1 MWKCL
6 KFAFLSFIVL
16 YYKNFYTFQTN
27 SLSLCNTWTSF
38 LLYKKML
45 DFHLWFCLVQIRGL
59 LLWDLSRVSGAEY
72 FSSDFPTS
80 LVVRND
86 QESLHQSWSYRD
98 LIIRVWLWREG
109 KQWRVVS
116 RVNKVLQRL
125 FYFSF
130 LKWETSHGCDLEKGR

>member
-1 MWKCL
+1 MK
-6 KFAFLSFIVL
+6 VL
-16 YYKNFYTFQTN
+16 PFVQ
-27 SLSLCNTWTSF
+27 
-38 LLYKKML
+38 KML

-59 LLWDLSRVSGAEY
+59 LFWDLSRVSGAEY
-72 FSSDFPTS
+72 FSSDSPTS

-116 RVNKVLQRL
+116 RVNKVLGRL

-130 LKWETSHGCDLEKGR
+130 LKWERLHMVVIWRRGDSSIIFIFSNQMRVVVRLRW